1 MDEVKVREWLDKL
14 AEAKK
19 VINENEFLNPERNYD
34 EANICNVEYIQLCSG
49 GHVRRI
55 ASQLGIE
62 IMTEPLS
69 GNCNIEQ
76 SFFYKGI
83 KFLALERLV
92 SEDAGT
98 DRE

>member
-1 MDEVKVREWLDKL
+1 MDELKVREWLDKL

-19 VINENEFLNPERNYD
+19 VINENEFLDPERKYD
-34 EANICNVEYIQLCSG
+34 EANICNSEYIQFCSG
-49 GHVRRI
+49 GHIKRI
-55 ASQLGIE
+55 ASLLGLE

-69 GNCNIEQ
+69 DNCTIDQ
-76 SFFYKGI
+76 SFVYKGI

-92 SEDAGT
+92 IEDAGT